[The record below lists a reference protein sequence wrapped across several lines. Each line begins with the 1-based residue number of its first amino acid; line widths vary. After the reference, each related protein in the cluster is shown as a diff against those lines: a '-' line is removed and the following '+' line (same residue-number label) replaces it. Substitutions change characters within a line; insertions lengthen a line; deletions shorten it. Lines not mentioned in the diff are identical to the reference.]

1 MRSISDNLRISM
13 VISRLFPNR
22 VIHTGLFTAILFS
35 AAVIGPGPA
44 AGTENIN
51 QIIDGSGRTVQ
62 AVESD
67 TRIEFVAPLD
77 GNPLTREWFHSG
89 KAGYNI
95 SGPGAENFRGKIV
108 IGYQVGYPASFDG
121 RLKFEWMTPDL
132 GVSIGGSSPGIT
144 VNSLLPR
151 AGVEMELGFGPG
163 IVDVDCA
170 TGSISGSTGFIQL
183 SAVHASVTGAV
194 GSINIR
200 PYVTVISETGDTVVA
215 YGPATSH

>member
-1 MRSISDNLRISM
+1 MIDTHVWLTRAFHAM
-13 VISRLFPNR
+13 VVTAALASAT
-22 VIHTGLFTAILFS
+22 VVAGTGT
-35 AAVIGPGPA
+35 A
-44 AGTENIN
+44 AGYAN
-51 QIIDGSGRTVQ
+51 QLVDSSGRTVQ

-67 TRIEFVAPLD
+67 TRIDFVAPLD

-89 KAGYNI
+89 KAGYQI
-95 SGPGAENFRGKIV
+95 SGPGADDFRGRIT
-108 IGYQVGYPASFDG
+108 IGYQVGYPASFAG

-132 GVSIGGSSPGIT
+132 GLSIGGSSPGLS

-163 IVDVDCA
+163 IIDVDCA
-170 TGSISGSTGFIQL
+170 TGSISGSAGFIQL

-194 GSINIR
+194 GSVNIR